1 MARKRNLFK
10 LEVSTVVKK
19 FLLGCLGLL
28 LVLLS
33 QFFLKPV
40 LSIDKQQQAEQLT
53 KIGFAQLHQGQ
64 ASEAYESWKAA
75 NEIYRRLH
83 NPLGISGTL
92 INESLA
98 LQALGSNYIA
108 CDVLVEA
115 LNLEDWICSGNILNQ
130 LDREKQ
136 NERLQ
141 KALQKKT
148 PTPETQVIG
157 LENLGN
163 VLRLLGRLE
172 MSEIT
177 LQKAL
182 EIARVQNL
190 SSKENEQLLLNLANT
205 ERNIY
210 RQVKNKYKLVDE
222 PIAKQKLVELA
233 QSKLENVLE
242 IYQKL
247 ATTKSSVALQA
258 QLNELN
264 LLLCEPEKWYAFGK
278 NINELGIENLINQ
291 LSNTDFGKI
300 PAIESVYAR
309 LNFVESLIQLSQDK
323 GLIKKNIY
331 SNDRDTLKMAL
342 KFAEESLQVSEKL
355 KNERAK
361 SYSLGL
367 ISNIYALL
375 GDLGQQQE
383 LLNRAMELAQAVQ
396 AWDIA
401 YQWQQQMGRLY
412 KKSGNIDK
420 AIQTYAAAVA
430 SLEQVQGNLLS
441 VDSEIQFSFKDKVE
455 PVYQEYLE
463 LILAKEKPNLAQAIQ
478 AYEKFKLAELE
489 NFLQCGRFPR
499 FATSSVKSSVS
510 TPPIIYLMNLGEK
523 IEVIVKNHDSQ
534 LYHYSPNAGLIRDA
548 MNSLTNI
555 VQDSAFVNTKEER
568 IQEFSKI
575 LYTEIFAPI
584 KKYLPES
591 GTLVFIPDTYFQS
604 LPLGMLYDGKNYL
617 IKSYNISIALGS
629 SLWRPKAL
637 QKEQLRVLVA
647 GISKQ
652 NPNFR
657 DRSILNGLSFNSL
670 PEVQTEIASI
680 KTNSKNTKELLNA
693 GFTRENFR
701 DKISEGFPITHITT
715 HGQFSSDPEKTFIL
729 TWDKVIN
736 VKELNSLLRQNS
748 IELLVLSA
756 CQTAKG
762 DRHSALGMAGVAVQA
777 GARSTLASLW
787 LVDADATA
795 ALMGNFYK
803 GLKNGL
809 PKAEA
814 LRQAQ
819 VSLMENPKYNHP
831 SYWGAF
837 NLIGSYL

>member
-115 LNLEDWICSGNILNQ
+115 LNLEDWICSSSSILNK

-136 NERLQ
+136 NEKLK
-141 KALQKKT
+141 KALQKK
-148 PTPETQVIG
+148 PSTPETQVIG

-163 VLRLLGRLE
+163 VLRLLGKLE

-177 LQKAL
+177 LKKAL
-182 EIARVQNL
+182 EIAKLQNL
-190 SSKENEQLLLNLANT
+190 SSKENAQLLLNLANT
-205 ERNIY
+205 ERSLY

-222 PIAKQKLVELA
+222 PIAKHKLVDLA
-233 QSKLENVLE
+233 QLKLESVLE
-242 IYQKL
+242 MYQKL
-247 ATTKSSVALQA
+247 ATAKSSVALQA

-264 LLLCEPEKWYAFGK
+264 LLLYEPGK
-278 NINELGIENLINQ
+278 NINELGIESLINQ
-291 LSNTDFGKI
+291 ISNTDFSKI
-300 PAIESVYAR
+300 PAIESIYAR

-323 GLIKKNIY
+323 ELIKKKVY

-361 SYSLGL
+361 SYSLGEM
-367 ISNIYALL
+367 SKIYALL
-375 GDLGQQQE
+375 GDRQRQQE
-383 LLNRAMELAQAVQ
+383 LLNRAMGLAQSVQ

-401 YQWQQQMGRLY
+401 YQWQQQIGRLY
-412 KKSGNIDK
+412 KQIGEFDK
-420 AIQTYAAAVA
+420 AIKAYAAAVA

-441 VDSEIQFSFKDKVE
+441 VDSEVQFSFKDKVE

-463 LILAKEKPNLAQAIQ
+463 LLLAQEKPNLTQAIR

-534 LYHYSPNAGLIRDA
+534 LYHYSTNAGLIRDA

-762 DRHSALGMAGVAVQA
+762 DRHSVLGMAGVAVQA

-809 PKAEA
+809 SKAEA

-819 VSLMENPKYNHP
+819 VSLLENPKYSHP
-831 SYWGAF
+831 YYWSAF
-837 NLIGSYL
+837 SLIGSYL

>member
-19 FLLGCLGLL
+19 FVLGLCCML
-28 LVLLS
+28 LVLS
-33 QFFLKPV
+33 QGFFKSAF
-40 LSIDKQQQAEQLT
+40 SIDKQQQAEQLT
-53 KIGFAQLHQGQ
+53 KVGFAQLYQGQ

-75 NEIYRRLH
+75 NKIYRQLH
-83 NPLGISGTL
+83 NSVGISGTL

-98 LQALGSNYIA
+98 LQALGANYIA
-108 CDVLVEA
+108 CDVLVES
-115 LNLEDWICSGNILNQ
+115 LNLEDWICSSSIFNQ

-136 NERLQ
+136 NDKLK
-141 KALQKKT
+141 KALQKK
-148 PTPETQVIG
+148 PSTPETQVIG

-163 VLRLLGRLE
+163 VLRLLGKLE

-177 LQKAL
+177 LKKAL
-182 EIARVQNL
+182 EIAKFQNL
-190 SSKENEQLLLNLANT
+190 SPKENAQLLLNLANT

-222 PIAKQKLVELA
+222 PIAKQKLFELA

-242 IYQKL
+242 TYQTL
-247 ATTKSSVALQA
+247 TTTKSSVALQA

-264 LLLCEPEKWYAFGK
+264 LLLCEPEKWSAFGK
-278 NINELGIENLINQ
+278 NINGLGIESLINQ
-291 LSNTDFGKI
+291 ILNTDFSKI
-300 PAIESVYAR
+300 PAIESIYAR
-309 LNFVESLIQLSQDK
+309 LNFLESLIQLSQDK
-323 GLIKKNIY
+323 ERIKKNIY
-331 SNDRDTLKMAL
+331 SNDRDTLRMAL

-361 SYSLGL
+361 SYSLGEM
-367 ISNIYALL
+367 SKIYALL
-375 GDLGQQQE
+375 GDRQRQQE
-383 LLNRAMELAQAVQ
+383 LLNRAMGLAQSVQ

-412 KKSGNIDK
+412 KNSGDIDK
-420 AIQTYAAAVA
+420 AIQSYAAAVA

-441 VDSEIQFSFKDKVE
+441 VDSEVQFSFKDKVE

-463 LILAKEKPNLAQAIQ
+463 LLLAQEKPNLNQAIR

-499 FATSSVKSSVS
+499 FATSNVKSSVS

-523 IEVIVKNHDSQ
+523 IEVIVKNQ
-534 LYHYSPNAGLIRDA
+534 GGELYHYSPNAALVQEA
-548 MNSLTNI
+548 VNSLTNI
-555 VQDSAFVNTKEER
+555 VQDPGFVTTKEER
-568 IQEFSKI
+568 IQEFSKV
-575 LYTEIFAPI
+575 LYTEILAPI

-629 SLWRPKAL
+629 SLWQPKAL
-637 QKEQLRVLVA
+637 QKEQIKVLAA

-652 NPNFR
+652 NPSFK
-657 DRSILNGLSFNSL
+657 DISILNGLSFNSL

-680 KTNSKNTKELLNA
+680 KANSKNIKELLNA
-693 GFTRENFR
+693 GFTYENFR
-701 DKISEGFPITHITT
+701 DKISEGFPITHITS

-736 VKELNSLLRQNS
+736 VKELNSLLKRQNN

-837 NLIGSYL
+837 SLIGSYL

>member
-19 FLLGCLGLL
+19 FVLGLCCML
-28 LVLLS
+28 LVLS
-33 QFFLKPV
+33 QGFFKSAF
-40 LSIDKQQQAEQLT
+40 SIDKQQEAEQLT
-53 KIGFAQLHQGQ
+53 KVGFAQLYQGQ

-98 LQALGSNYIA
+98 LQALGANYIA
-108 CDVLVEA
+108 CDVLVES
-115 LNLEDWICSGNILNQ
+115 LNLEDWICSSSSILNK

-136 NERLQ
+136 NEKLK
-141 KALQKKT
+141 KALQKK
-148 PTPETQVIG
+148 PSTPETQVIG

-163 VLRLLGRLE
+163 VLRLLGKLE

-177 LQKAL
+177 LKKAL
-182 EIARVQNL
+182 EIAKLQNL
-190 SSKENEQLLLNLANT
+190 SSKENAQLLLNLANT
-205 ERNIY
+205 ERSLY

-222 PIAKQKLVELA
+222 PIAKHKLVDLA
-233 QSKLENVLE
+233 QLKLESVLE
-242 IYQKL
+242 MYQKL
-247 ATTKSSVALQA
+247 ATAKSSVALQA

-264 LLLCEPEKWYAFGK
+264 LLLYEPGK
-278 NINELGIENLINQ
+278 NINELGIESLINQ
-291 LSNTDFGKI
+291 ISNTDFSKI
-300 PAIESVYAR
+300 PAIESIYAR

-323 GLIKKNIY
+323 ELIKKKVY

-361 SYSLGL
+361 SYSLGEM
-367 ISNIYALL
+367 SKIYALL
-375 GDLGQQQE
+375 GDRQRQQE
-383 LLNRAMELAQAVQ
+383 LLNRAMGLAQSVQ

-401 YQWQQQMGRLY
+401 YQWQQQIGRLY
-412 KKSGNIDK
+412 KQIGEFDK
-420 AIQTYAAAVA
+420 AIKAYAAAVA

-441 VDSEIQFSFKDKVE
+441 VDSEVQFSFKDKVE

-463 LILAKEKPNLAQAIQ
+463 LLLAQEKPNLTQAIR

-499 FATSSVKSSVS
+499 FAISNAKSSIS

-523 IEVIVKNHDSQ
+523 IEVIVKNQ
-534 LYHYSPNAGLIRDA
+534 GGELYHYSPNTVLVNET
-548 MNSLTNI
+548 MNSLVTIMQGPAFFNTEEKKI
-555 VQDSAFVNTKEER
+555 QDYS
-568 IQEFSKI
+568 QI

-591 GTLVFIPDTYFQS
+591 GTLVFIPDTYFQN

-617 IKSYNISIALGS
+617 IESYNVSIALSS
-629 SLWRPKAL
+629 SLLQPKAL
-637 QKEQLRVLVA
+637 QKKQLRVLVA
-647 GISKQ
+647 GISKK
-652 NPNFR
+652 NPNFK
-657 DRSILNGLSFNSL
+657 DISMANELSFSSL
-670 PEVQTEIASI
+670 PQVQTEIASI
-680 KTNSKNTKELLNA
+680 KANSKDIKELLNTD
-693 GFTRENFR
+693 FTREKLR
-701 DKISEGFPITHITT
+701 DKISEDHFPITHITT

-729 TWDKVIN
+729 TWDKILN
-736 VKELNSLLRQNS
+736 VRELNSLLRQNTV
-748 IELLVLSA
+748 ELLVLSA

-809 PKAEA
+809 SKAEA

-819 VSLMENPKYNHP
+819 VSLLENPKYSHP
-831 SYWGAF
+831 YYWSAF
-837 NLIGSYL
+837 SLIGSYL